1 MTDLIVTSRPISEPP
16 LDVVTFVTHMAR
28 SSSKHVTHTG
38 RNDRIERPARDGV
51 ALFWRFMIEKLA
63 FTPHADRR
71 FADPLTGGDAG
82 A

>member
-16 LDVVTFVTHMAR
+16 LDVVTVRHAHG
-28 SSSKHVTHTG
+28 SIVIEHVTHTG

-51 ALFWRFMIEKLA
+51 ALFWRFMIEK
-63 FTPHADRR
+63 FGVHPTPTGASP
-71 FADPLTGGDAG
+71 DPLMGGDAG